1 MKHTLRAPGSKR
13 LKLGYEKL
21 LSNVGFDFNLRRYN
35 AAVISSMVNDGTEVI
50 SSGLGEVEHRKRE
63 LRGIDDKFMKLLKSL
78 ELTQDASYNL
88 RASLDNTS

>member
-1 MKHTLRAPGSKR
+1 MWTSVSPWQQVAR
-13 LKLGYEKL
+13 LNEQVLA
-21 LSNVGFDFNLRRYN
+21 SDADAQSD
-35 AAVISSMVNDGTEVI
+35 AAVISSLVHDGTEVI

-78 ELTQDASYNL
+78 ELTQDASYHL